1 MPRHSIVTI
10 IIHWTTALLVVAAWF
25 TAVGGPRARDDPSY
39 LHFWIGFAVLLLV
52 IPRMVARGLGAVP
65 RLEDPQGAWLSIAA
79 KIGHT
84 VLYIVLVALPLS
96 GWYAASRLGIHLR
109 IFGISL
115 PSLAPSAQGPP
126 GEIAELHEQG
136 GTIILYLAGIHAIL
150 AFWHQLVLRDGTL
163 TRMLPSRFV
172 SQGPARQ
179 DRTLLE

>member
-1 MPRHSIVTI
+1 MPRHSLVTI

-52 IPRMVARGLGAVP
+52 IPRMVARLLGAAP
-65 RLEDPQGAWLSIAA
+65 RVEDPQSAWLKIAA

-84 VLYIVLVALPLS
+84 VLYLLLVALPLS
-96 GWYAASRLGIHLR
+96 GWYAASRLGIHIG

-115 PSLAPSAQGPP
+115 PSLAAPAQGPP

-136 GTIILYLAGIHAIL
+136 GTVIIYLAGLHAIL
-150 AFWHQLVLRDGTL
+150 AFWHQWVLGDGTL
-163 TRMLPSRFV
+163 TRMVPSRFL
-172 SQGPARQ
+172 SEEAARQ
-179 DRTLLE
+179 DRTSLE